1 MAQALDFV
9 SCPSNANPTA
19 PSMSVQDRCSLSAAR
34 LTDGNA
40 PTLDSVSSPTLTTT
54 GPSIPNDGPRFQIIV
69 TPRSAQLLVP
79 LSNLGTG
86 RFPPLDRT
94 NRTGRL
100 RSSGPVGAPQHRV
113 IYEGPQSVKRVPK
126 APLAVSCAEL
136 RVWIPTDE
144 RRRSGSSGNREPG
157 RAVKARPEAAR
168 R

>member
-113 IYEGPQSVKRVPK
+113 RGI
-126 APLAVSCAEL
+126 AVGSMPG
-136 RVWIPTDE
+136 V
-144 RRRSGSSGNREPG
+144 RRRILALTVAGVLLAACSSAGESSKG
-157 RAVKARPEAAR
+157 V
-168 R
+168 